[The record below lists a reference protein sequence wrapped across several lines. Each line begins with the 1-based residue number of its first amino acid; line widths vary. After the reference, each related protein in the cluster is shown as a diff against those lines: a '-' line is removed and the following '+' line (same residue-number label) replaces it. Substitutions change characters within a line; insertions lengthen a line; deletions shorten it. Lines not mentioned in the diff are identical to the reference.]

1 MILEVLE
8 EAPNVEARRTR
19 IDSYGIAETSSGRS
33 FTFKIE

>member
-8 EAPNVEARRTR
+8 EAPNVEVRRTC